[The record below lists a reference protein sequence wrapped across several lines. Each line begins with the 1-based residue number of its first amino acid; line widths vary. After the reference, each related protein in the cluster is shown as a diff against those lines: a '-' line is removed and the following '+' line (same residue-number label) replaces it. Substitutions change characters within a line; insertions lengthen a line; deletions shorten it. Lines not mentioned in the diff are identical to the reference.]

1 MNYTIK
7 ILLLSLCSVVSLR
20 GQERIGI
27 DEAIEAALK
36 SNRQFRINEAE
47 IKSAGYHVRAAGEIP
62 KTGVFAENEDLRP
75 SDRVGILKIG
85 VSQSVAWPGLYTAR
99 KSYFRELE
107 KYAQINTGML
117 EATVRKD
124 VRTAYYELWY
134 LQEKETLLQQLSNIY
149 SDLLK
154 AAELRVRTG
163 EAAALDQIS
172 AGAKMKE
179 LQAFIGQNRKDMT
192 IRQQRLMMLLNRNE
206 WLLPME
212 EPLRKMEPGAGDDA
226 APHPLLSLQQQ
237 NVHIA
242 SSNIAVQ
249 RNTNRPELSGR
260 FFTQRLWG
268 ANDPFTGF
276 SVTAAIPLL
285 GAGVYKSKVRAA
297 TAEKEAQEEMLAWQ
311 SQQLETEKAASGAE
325 VLKNAEL
332 LGFYESSGLRQASDI
347 IEAARLSYSA
357 GDISFAELSQFLG
370 QAIEIRQNYLDV
382 LNGYNQAVIRLS
394 YFENR

>member
-1 MNYTIK
+1 MKYTIK

-27 DEAIEAALK
+27 EEAIEAALK

-47 IKSAGYHVRAAGEIP
+47 IKSAGYHARAAGEIP

-75 SDRVGILKIG
+75 SDKVGILKIG
-85 VSQSVAWPGLYTAR
+85 VSQSVAWPGLYAAR
-99 KSYFRELE
+99 KNYFRELE
-107 KYAQINTGML
+107 KYAQISTGML

-124 VRTAYYELWY
+124 VRTAYYQLWY
-134 LQEKETLLQQLSNIY
+134 LQEKEALLQQLADIY

-154 AAELRVRTG
+154 AAELRVKTG
-163 EAAALDQIS
+163 EAAALDQIA
-172 AGAKMKE
+172 AGVKMRE

-192 IRQQRLMMLLNRNE
+192 IRQQQLMMLLNRND
-206 WLLPME
+206 WLLPLA
-212 EPLRKMEPGAGDDA
+212 EPLKKIEPGAGDDA
-226 APHPLLSLQQQ
+226 AAHPLLSLQQQ

-285 GAGVYKSKVRAA
+285 GAGAYKSKVRAA
-297 TAEKEAQEEMLAWQ
+297 MAEKEAQEEMLAWQ
-311 SQQLETEKAASGAE
+311 SQQLTTQKAASE
-325 VLKNAEL
+325 SDMLKNEEL
-332 LGFYESSGLRQASDI
+332 LEFYESSGLQQASDI
-347 IEAARLSYSA
+347 IEAARLSYNA

-382 LNGYNQAVIRLS
+382 LNHYNQSVIQLS